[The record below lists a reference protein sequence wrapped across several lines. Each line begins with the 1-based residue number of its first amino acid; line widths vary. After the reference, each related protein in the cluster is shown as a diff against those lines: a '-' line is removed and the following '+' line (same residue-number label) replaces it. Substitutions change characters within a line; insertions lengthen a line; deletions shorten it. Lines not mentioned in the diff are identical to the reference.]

1 MRKIGLERVIEREVN
16 LVQEFEREVME
27 ERGRGE
33 AKNLRERS
41 LEEEDEEEI
50 AERRRGVVDGD
61 DDDDDDE
68 RRMRE
73 REERE
78 GC

>member
-1 MRKIGLERVIEREVN
+1 MIEREVN

-27 ERGRGE
+27 ERGRGA

-41 LEEEDEEEI
+41 LEEEI

-61 DDDDDDE
+61 DE

>member
-1 MRKIGLERVIEREVN
+1 MSKIGLERDIEREVN

-27 ERGRGE
+27 ERGIGA

-41 LEEEDEEEI
+41 LEEEPEEQI

-61 DDDDDDE
+61 DDDDE

-78 GC
+78 RC

>member
-1 MRKIGLERVIEREVN
+1 MRKIGLERVKEREVN
-16 LVQEFEREVME
+16 WVQEFEREVME
-27 ERGRGE
+27 ERGTGA

-41 LEEEDEEEI
+41 LEQEAEEEI
-50 AERRRGVVDGD
+50 AERRRGVDDG
-61 DDDDDDE
+61 DDDE
-68 RRMRE
+68 RRVRE

>member
-27 ERGRGE
+27 ERGRGA

-41 LEEEDEEEI
+41 LEEEPEEEI
-50 AERRRGVVDGD
+50 AERRRGDVDG
-61 DDDDDDE
+61 DDE

>member
-27 ERGRGE
+27 ERGRGA

-41 LEEEDEEEI
+41 LEEEI
-50 AERRRGVVDGD
+50 TERRRGVVDG
-61 DDDDDDE
+61 DDE

>member
-27 ERGRGE
+27 ERGTGA
-33 AKNLRERS
+33 AKNFKERS
-41 LEEEDEEEI
+41 LEEEPEEEI

-61 DDDDDDE
+61 DDDE

>member
-16 LVQEFEREVME
+16 LVHEFEREVME
-27 ERGRGE
+27 ERGIGE

-41 LEEEDEEEI
+41 LEQEPEEQI
-50 AERRRGVVDGD
+50 AERRRGVVDSD

-68 RRMRE
+68 ERMRE

>member
-27 ERGRGE
+27 ERGRGA

-41 LEEEDEEEI
+41 LEEEI

-61 DDDDDDE
+61 DE

>member
-1 MRKIGLERVIEREVN
+1 LRKIGLERVKEREVN
-16 LVQEFEREVME
+16 WVQEFEREVME
-27 ERGRGE
+27 ERGTGA

-41 LEEEDEEEI
+41 LEQEAEEEI
-50 AERRRGVVDGD
+50 AERRRGVDDG
-61 DDDDDDE
+61 DDDE
-68 RRMRE
+68 RRVRE

>member
-1 MRKIGLERVIEREVN
+1 MSKIGLERVIEREVN

-27 ERGRGE
+27 ERGRGA

-41 LEEEDEEEI
+41 LEEEI

-61 DDDDDDE
+61 DE